1 MLFTYLIALMV
12 NYNDVSDVR
21 EESCVYLD
29 SQSEEGTVLMA
40 GKARQQEL
48 RVAAH
53 SATAGR
59 KERLM
64 DGDSQLSFPFSLSP
78 EFQPLDVSARLFL
91 SLSDTDIGPI
101 RPY

>member
-40 GKARQQEL
+40 GKAAAGAAGGCSLCNRRQEGEVDGWWQSAQFSIFTQPRIPAPG
-48 RVAAH
+48 RVC
-53 SATAGR
+53 
-59 KERLM
+59 
-64 DGDSQLSFPFSLSP
+64 
-78 EFQPLDVSARLFL
+78 
-91 SLSDTDIGPI
+91 
-101 RPY
+101 